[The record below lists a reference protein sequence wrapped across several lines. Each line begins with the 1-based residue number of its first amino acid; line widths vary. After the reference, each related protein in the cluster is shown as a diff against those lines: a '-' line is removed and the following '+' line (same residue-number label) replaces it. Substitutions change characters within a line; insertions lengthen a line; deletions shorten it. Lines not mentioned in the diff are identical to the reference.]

1 MRLNYQMFKY
11 TTLAKR
17 NVGYITPTQVEHVLE
32 YGKIVSHPVRTCGG
46 SLRRCTPR
54 KKSSVMKK
62 FEFDEETVYVRYK
75 HSDDYI
81 IIIDITIKAHVK
93 KKSDG
98 QSRTSEILYKC
109 HSSE

>member
-1 MRLNYQMFKY
+1 MLKY
-11 TTLAKR
+11 TIWAKR

-32 YGKIVSHPVRTCGG
+32 YGEIVSHPIKTRGG
-46 SLRRCTPR
+46 SLRLCTSKK
-54 KKSSVMKK
+54 KKSILKK

-81 IIIDITIKAHVK
+81 IIIDITVNAK
-93 KKSDG
+93 KRGDG
-98 QSRTSEILYKC
+98 QSRASNILYKS